1 MIMRVCRDRFLHKL
15 IAILFA
21 LFVFNLVSYAQFNI
35 SISGPSGA
43 TMQAPTAAFAITAT
57 VSANA
62 NSLTKMVF
70 YRNDVPYKTFI
81 GSSTSRT
88 ITENMLGQ
96 DTYIYRARAYDS
108 QGVWKDSSDI
118 KLTVETPRVV
128 KMGGIINGVQT
139 HGPNRNFDHT
149 TEIQAAVNYLGT
161 TQNGL
166 TGGTLYFPCT
176 GAPGGDQQSIYNIGN
191 TITIPSNVTLQGESA
206 EEGIYNGR
214 CRMYLNNN
222 LNTPGC
228 ISPDGSL
235 NGKAMFEVLG
245 TKARVRFRDLW
256 LVSRTTG
263 RDCGSTI
270 GTFSQIAADMT
281 NGVRLNA
288 SSGGNISDVIFENVS
303 ITGFT
308 NGINA
313 FGNSIS
319 DIKMRGVRT
328 AGNNRQ
334 LKIDA
339 MYAYDWD
346 VQNFNVTYMIKNQ
359 GAVEIVRSGIPA
371 FYTGENPKLKFLQLN
386 CNGDGDAAFIDKP
399 EFCVN
404 IKKHGGLYFKQ
415 LHYEGTQTGLIVE
428 NINAGSNP
436 ETNPDPIVLENSV
449 ATGEF
454 RDASMKLYLIG
465 NGIIAAPNPQT
476 SLSQNHPDKRRMEFV
491 GAGLQSTVVDCGDV
505 HWDRTDTVARM
516 NPNDPIGYGDW
527 RMAFTHTE
535 RNRGSFFLVGGDYS
549 FVKAHTVCPS
559 GVPGLPNI
567 NEVGGEHFN
576 VGVMPME
583 AFLPYSNS
591 IEFSEVGSDCNN
603 ASKCSEILQLLL
615 DSQTNRGT
623 LLIKNSVPIDRTIF
637 IPSGRQI
644 VSVPKGELVL
654 SEEGRGYPLLQID
667 VPPPNRTS
675 GIAIRNLRLRT
686 TTIGE
691 NTNGLAIIGGSAG
704 IGASSDM
711 HFSGLTFEG
720 FDKGLVVAPESVHD
734 PMSDGLSWKNLKF
747 INNKTAASLASSN
760 LSNWNVMNLSID
772 SNSANAAGW
781 YQKTGGSSLQNVTCR
796 ATSNTMRDCLELQMA
811 GVYLT
816 GLKNNLNVTN
826 ALTIGVNGGLFNAPY
841 NSLQFSNLVL
851 RNNNFSSSNINING
865 KTFLVSMN
873 NKYGSFNVSTASEA
887 NLSRVTYCGDTFNVG
902 APPFEGLL
910 GTHSNLFVGVPTPTR
925 VECGTRPVPWSDA
938 ITFGGEEAGAEYQPL
953 VGNFF
958 DAVRED
964 FVIYRKGS
972 SSTPQAQFRIRE
984 ASASA
989 TSSPK
994 IVPWGTIGDVPLTG
1008 KFFPGTNAQ
1017 IVVWRP
1023 SSGQW
1028 WVYDPNTLT
1037 TSVWGWGIPG
1047 DIPFVGNFIDESGSV
1062 SGNKDEIA
1070 VYRPSSSEIWI
1081 LNPRS
1086 GQSINFVRNAGFVGK
1101 IQVGDFSGIGYDQIA
1116 QYKDGTWNIVDPRNP
1131 YPTIQLVVSFG
1142 QVDDL
1147 PISGKYLSGNCTQLG
1162 VWRPSTQKFIVKD
1175 PPNCN
1180 GYPETQ
1186 MTWGSNNDFGTTAY
1200 PDDIPLR
1207 IKTADGS
1214 LDRPTA
1220 YRTTKGAFPFSISNG
1235 QWWVHDP
1242 F

>member
-1 MIMRVCRDRFLHKL
+1 MRVCRNVFLHSL
-15 IAILFA
+15 MAIFFA
-21 LFVFNLVSYAQFNI
+21 LFVFNVASYAQFNVN
-35 SISGPSGA
+35 ISGPNGA
-43 TMQAPTAAFAITAT
+43 TMQAPTAAFSVTAT
-57 VSANA
+57 VSSNA
-62 NSLTKMVF
+62 NSLTKIVF
-70 YRNDVPYKTFI
+70 YRNDVAYKTFI
-81 GSSTSRT
+81 GSNTTRT
-88 ITENMLGQ
+88 ITENLLGQ
-96 DTYIYRARAYDS
+96 DSYTYRARAFDS
-108 QGVWKDSSDI
+108 QGAWVDSSDI
-118 KLTVETPRVV
+118 KMSVETPRVV

-139 HGPNRNFDHT
+139 HGPDRNFNHRN
-149 TEIQAAVNYLGT
+149 EIQAAVTYLG
-161 TQNGL
+161 GL
-166 TGGTLYFPCT
+166 GGGTLYFPCT
-176 GAPGGDQQSIYNIGN
+176 GGPNDQQSIYNIGDTVN
-191 TITIPSNVTLQGESA
+191 IPSNVSLQGESA
-206 EEGIYNGR
+206 EESVNHGR
-214 CRMYLNNN
+214 CRMYLNNIV
-222 LNTPGC
+222 TVGDTGC
-228 ISPDGSL
+228 VSPNGSL
-235 NGKAMFEVLG
+235 TGKAMFEVIG
-245 TKARVRFRDLW
+245 TKKRVRFRDLW
-256 LVSRTTG
+256 LVSRTIG
-263 RDCGSTI
+263 RDCASQA
-270 GTFSQIAADMT
+270 GTFDQIAADIT
-281 NGVRLNA
+281 TGVRMNA

-313 FGNSIS
+313 IGNSIS

-359 GAVEIVRSGIPA
+359 GAIEIISAGAPVS
-371 FYTGENPKLKFLQLN
+371 YTGENPKLKFLQLN
-386 CNGDGDAAFIDKP
+386 CNGDGAAAFVDKP
-399 EFCVN
+399 EFCVK
-404 IKKHGGLYFKQ
+404 IEKHGGLYFKQ
-415 LHYEGTQTGLIVE
+415 LHYEGTKTGLIVE
-428 NINAGSNP
+428 NIGAATP
-436 ETNPDPIVLENSV
+436 PKTNFDPIVLENSV

-535 RNRGSFFLVGGDYS
+535 RNRGSFFLAGGDYS

-576 VGVMPME
+576 TGVMPME

-623 LLIKNSVPIDRTIF
+623 VLIKNSVPIDRTIF
-637 IPSGRQI
+637 IPSGRQL
-644 VSVPKGELVL
+644 VGVNKGELVL
-654 SEEGRGYPLLQID
+654 NEDGRGSPLLQID

-675 GIAIRNLRLRT
+675 GIVIRNLRLRT

-720 FDKGLVVAPESVHD
+720 FDKGLVVAPESVDD

-747 INNKTAASLASSN
+747 VNNMTAASLDSSN

-772 SNSANAAGW
+772 SNSAYATGW
-781 YQKTGGSSLQNVTCR
+781 YQKEGGSSLQNVTCR
-796 ATSNTMRDCLELQMA
+796 ATSNTMKDCLELQMA

-816 GLKNNLNVTN
+816 GLKNTQNVTN
-826 ALTIGVNGGLFNAPY
+826 ALTIGVNGIPGYSIPY

-873 NKYGSFNVSTASEA
+873 NKYGTFNVSTASEA

-902 APPFEGLL
+902 SNSFNGLL
-910 GTHSNLFVGVPTPTR
+910 DTHPNLYVGVPTPTR
-925 VECGTRPVPWSDA
+925 VTCGSRPVPWNDA
-938 ITFGGEEAGAEYQPL
+938 INFGGEETGAEYQPL
-953 VGNFF
+953 VGSFF
-958 DAVRED
+958 NAARED

-972 SSTPQAQFRIRE
+972 ASNPQAQFRIRE
-984 ASASA
+984 ANPSA
-989 TSSPK
+989 TSITK
-994 IVPWGTIGDVPLTG
+994 DVNWGTTDDVPLIG
-1008 KFFPGTNAQ
+1008 NFFPGTLAQ
-1017 IVVWRP
+1017 IVTWRP
-1023 SSGQW
+1023 STGQW
-1028 WVYDPNTLT
+1028 WVYDPNTT
-1037 TSVWGWGIPG
+1037 TSYVWGWGIPG

-1070 VYRPSSSEIWI
+1070 VYRPSNQTIWI

-1086 GQSINFVRNAGFVGK
+1086 GQPHIYIQRGPNLGDK
-1101 IQVGDFSGIGYDQIA
+1101 IQVGDFLGFGYDQIA
-1116 QYKDGTWNIVDPRNP
+1116 QYNSGIWSIVDPRNP
-1131 YPTIQLVVSFG
+1131 TTAYSSSLG
-1142 QVDDL
+1142 QADDV
-1147 PISGKYLSGNCTQLG
+1147 PVAGKYLSGNCTQLG
-1162 VWRPSTQKFIVKD
+1162 IWRPSTQEFHVKD
-1175 PPNCN
+1175 PFASC
-1180 GYPETQ
+1180 GTRSLS
-1186 MTWGSNNDFGTTAY
+1186 MTWGSNNRTPTVTD
-1200 PDDIPLR
+1200 DDIPLK
-1207 IKTADGS
+1207 IKTAS
-1214 LDRPTA
+1214 SSFDRPTA
-1220 YRTTKGAFPFSISNG
+1220 YRRTKAEFPYSISDG
-1235 QWWVHDP
+1235 QWWVHDQ